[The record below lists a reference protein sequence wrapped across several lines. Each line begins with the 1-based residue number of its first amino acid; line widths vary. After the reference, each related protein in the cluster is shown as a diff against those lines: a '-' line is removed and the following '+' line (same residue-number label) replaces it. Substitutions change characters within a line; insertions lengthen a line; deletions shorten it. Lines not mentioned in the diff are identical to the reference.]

1 MQENNAKDINYADFE
16 LQNFLPAIVYF
27 YSKDNTSGCS
37 VEAQEFA
44 EKYPEIQEL
53 GFNLIGIS
61 RDKISSHQKFREKY
75 NLPFYLIADT
85 EENLCKQFDVL
96 KEKTLY
102 GKKHIGIVRS
112 TFVLDK
118 DGKII
123 QEWRNVKARGH
134 AEIVMNFISEAMKK

>member
-1 MQENNAKDINYADFE
+1 MN
-16 LQNFLPAIVYF
+16 
-27 YSKDNTSGCS
+27 
-37 VEAQEFA
+37 
-44 EKYPEIQEL
+44 
-53 GFNLIGIS
+53 
-61 RDKISSHQKFREKY
+61 EKY